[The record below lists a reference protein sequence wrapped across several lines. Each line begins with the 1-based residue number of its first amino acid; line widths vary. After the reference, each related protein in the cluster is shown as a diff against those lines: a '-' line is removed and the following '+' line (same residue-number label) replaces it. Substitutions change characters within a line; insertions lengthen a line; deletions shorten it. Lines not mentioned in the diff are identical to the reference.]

1 MSNLLIIGANGGIG
15 RQAVDQALS
24 AGHRVT
30 ALVRNPAKLPLNHP
44 SLKIVQAD
52 VTQPLSLLNLFV
64 GHDVIISTIGVSVGF
79 SDPPTNLYSQ
89 GVLNILREMKQ
100 SGIRRVFFISASAVE
115 TNPLLPYFVRLASKY
130 IVQKLLAN
138 MYADL
143 RLMENLVK
151 ETELDWTIVR
161 PPRLTDSKLTG
172 NYRMAVNRFLKN
184 GLKISRADTAHFML
198 SHIQSADMF
207 RSVVEIGY

>member
-15 RQAVDQALS
+15 RQTVNQALS

-30 ALVRNPAKLPLNHP
+30 ALVRNTAKLPLSHP
-44 SLKIVQAD
+44 NLKIVQAD
-52 VTQPLSLLNLFV
+52 VTLPLSLSGLFA
-64 GHDVIISTIGVSVGF
+64 GNDTIISAIGMNAGLN
-79 SDPPTNLYSQ
+79 DRPTTLYSQ
-89 GVLNILREMKQ
+89 GALNILREMKQ
-100 SGIRRVFFISASAVE
+100 AGLRRVFFISASAVE
-115 TNPLLPYFVRLASKY
+115 TNPLLPFLARLASKY
-130 IVQKLLAN
+130 ILQKLLAN

-143 RLMENLVK
+143 RLMERLVK
-151 ETELDWTIVR
+151 ETELDWTVVR

-172 NYRMAVNRFLKN
+172 CYRMAVNRFLKN

-198 SHIQSADMF
+198 SHIQSEDVF

>member
-15 RQAVDQALS
+15 RQTVDQALS
-24 AGHRVT
+24 AGHQVT
-30 ALVRNPAKLPLNHP
+30 ALARNPAKLPLTHSN
-44 SLKIVQAD
+44 LKIVQAD
-52 VTQPLSLLNLFV
+52 VTQPLSLSNLFA
-64 GHDVIISTIGVSVGF
+64 GHDVIISAIGVSGGF
-79 SDPPTNLYSQ
+79 SDRPTSLYSQ

-100 SGIRRVFFISASAVE
+100 SGLRRAFFISASAVE
-115 TNPLLPYFVRLASKY
+115 TNPLLPFFVRLASKY

-143 RLMENLVK
+143 RLMEGLIK

-198 SHIQSADMF
+198 SHIQSEDIF